1 MKIWLVD
8 ERRDAPAATS
18 RTKGIH
24 PPLHGSFFTIVILNI
39 NTICH
44 QRGAGLNKTIL
55 CFAIG
60 CVHAHTHT
68 KQKAKKKE
76 KNCTWAERTL
86 DFCACLNMGINTHT
100 TESKEIKLGGT

>member
-1 MKIWLVD
+1 MNDSFAPLPFCSRKDVSMKIWLVG

-24 PPLHGSFFTIVILNI
+24 LPLHGSFFTIVILNI

-68 KQKAKKKE
+68 IQKAKKKRE
-76 KNCTWAERTL
+76 KKRIAPGLKGRWTFVL
-86 DFCACLNMGINTHT
+86 V
-100 TESKEIKLGGT
+100 